1 MNKQDAKKRIE
12 RLREQIE
19 DLRYKY
25 HVLNEPGVTD
35 DVKDSLENELK
46 QLEGEF
52 PEFKD
57 ENSPTNRVAGKP
69 LDAFVKVSHG
79 VRMLSLNDVFS
90 KEELESWEK
99 RIKKLIPENTSP
111 DYFCELKLDG
121 LAVSLIYE
129 NGKFVRGATR
139 GDGFIGEDITQNL
152 KTIQSIPLVLRA
164 PYPDYIEVRGE
175 VVMSKKVWAELNEI
189 QSRENKPLFAN
200 TRNAAAG
207 SLRQL
212 DPVLAAARR
221 LDFFAYD
228 IVQIRELENKR
239 NRELEKHSDKHNLL
253 RKLGFKVDT
262 HEQICKNLSEV
273 EDFVNKIEKIR
284 KDFPFGTDGVVISVD
299 NLSLQAKLGVVGKA
313 PRYMAAYKYA
323 AEKAT
328 TQVLDIKWN
337 VGRTGV
343 LTPLAIFE
351 PTLVAGSTISKAT
364 LHNIDQIE
372 RLDIRVGDTVVIQK
386 AGDVIPEVVEVLLK
400 MRTGKEKK
408 VKVPE
413 MCPVCN
419 GEVEKRSTGS
429 FVSSSPGKGRV
440 GRGRTSLAESNNS
453 NQINFISTSSVTK
466 VTSSPRQEK
475 RVASSVAYY
484 CSNPKCPAKN
494 RRFMQHFVQVLE
506 IYEIGPKILDRF
518 QEEGLISDAADI
530 FSLSIDDIKD
540 LERFGDKSAE
550 NIIASI
556 DQHRKVPLPRFIFSL
571 GILHVGEQTA
581 EDLATNF
588 ISLDK
593 LQAATL
599 EEINNIEN
607 IGPVVA
613 KSVYEYFRQKDNLKF
628 IEKLQ
633 KNGVI
638 VTSDGLRVTG
648 GKLKG
653 KTFVITGSLET
664 MSRDDAKKKIKEL
677 GGKISESVS
686 KLTSYVVVG
695 KEPGSKKEKA
705 LKLGVKILYESDFL
719 QILS

>member
-12 RLREQIE
+12 RLKEQIE
-19 DLRYKY
+19 DLRYRY

-35 DVKDSLENELK
+35 EVKDSLEKELK
-46 QLEGEF
+46 SLENEF
-52 PEFKD
+52 PELKD
-57 ENSPTNRVAGKP
+57 EHSPTNRVAGKP
-69 LDAFVKVSHG
+69 LEAFVKVKHS

-90 KEELESWEK
+90 KEELEAWEK
-99 RIKKLIPENTSP
+99 RIKKLIPASTSREQGGPENLLP
-111 DYFCELKLDG
+111 EYFCELKLDG

-139 GDGFIGEDITQNL
+139 GDGFVGEDITQNL

-164 PYPDYIEVRGE
+164 PYPDYLEVRGE
-175 VVMSKKVWAELNEI
+175 AVMSKKVWNELNEI
-189 QSRENKPLFAN
+189 QAKENKPLFAN

-228 IVQIRELENKR
+228 VAQVVTGDELR
-239 NRELEKHSDKHNLL
+239 VTRHSEKHQLL
-253 RKLGFKVDT
+253 RKLGFKVDN
-262 HEQICKNLSEV
+262 HEKVCKNLSDV
-273 EDFVNKIEKIR
+273 EEFVNKIEKLR
-284 KDFPFGTDGVVISVD
+284 PDFLFGTDGVVISVD
-299 NLSLQAKLGVVGKA
+299 DLLLQNKLGVVGKA

-343 LTPLAIFE
+343 LTPLAVFE

-386 AGDVIPEVVEVLLK
+386 AGDVIPEVVEVLPK
-400 MRTGKEKK
+400 MRTGKEKR
-408 VKVPE
+408 VKVPDK
-413 MCPVCN
+413 CPVCN
-419 GEVEKRSTGS
+419 GNVEKRSTG
-429 FVSSSPGKGRV
+429 
-440 GRGRTSLAESNNS
+440 
-453 NQINFISTSSVTK
+453 
-466 VTSSPRQEK
+466 EK
-475 RVASSVAYY
+475 KTASVAYY
-484 CSNPKCPAKN
+484 CTNPKCPAKN

-530 FSLSIDDIKD
+530 FALKKSDIDG

-556 DQHRKVPLPRFIFSL
+556 DQHRKVSLARFIFSL

-581 EDLATNF
+581 EDLAANF

-593 LQAATL
+593 LIGAPE

-613 KSVYEYFRQKDNLKF
+613 KSVFKYFRNKDNLKF
-628 IEKLQ
+628 IAKLQ

-648 GKLKG
+648 GKFKG
-653 KTFVITGSLET
+653 KTFVITGTLET
-664 MSRDDAKKKIKEL
+664 MSRDEAKKKIKEL
-677 GGKISESVS
+677 GGKTSESVS
-686 KLTSYVVVG
+686 KATSYVVVG
-695 KEPGSKKEKA
+695 ESAGSKKDKA
-705 LKLGVKILYESDFL
+705 KTLNVEILSEAEFLKLIS
-719 QILS
+719 